1 MAQATLV
8 PLEEY
13 LRTSYSPDCE
23 YVDGV
28 VLERNVG
35 DWLHSLVQSNLILVL
50 RTKYP
55 ALKVVPELRA
65 KVAEGRYR
73 LPDVAVLLT
82 APTSTVLEQ
91 PPFIAI
97 EILSA
102 DDSMTRVTE
111 KLAEYAAMGAPNLR
125 RSSRTSTVR
134 DVSRT
139 ANTWPSLLCGHA
151 TKPRREGHRRDRCAR
166 ALLSGLHGGGHR
178 RRERC
183 ARVAMADR

>member
-111 KLAEYAAMGAPNLR
+111 KLAEYAAMGAPNIWLFDPRLR
-125 RSSRTSTVR
+125 RMYTFHSNALHEEEGDIVATSDPRLELSR
-134 DVSRT
+134 
-139 ANTWPSLLCGHA
+139 A
-151 TKPRREGHRRDRCAR
+151 EIFQ
-166 ALLSGLHGGGHR
+166 
-178 RRERC
+178 E
-183 ARVAMADR
+183 